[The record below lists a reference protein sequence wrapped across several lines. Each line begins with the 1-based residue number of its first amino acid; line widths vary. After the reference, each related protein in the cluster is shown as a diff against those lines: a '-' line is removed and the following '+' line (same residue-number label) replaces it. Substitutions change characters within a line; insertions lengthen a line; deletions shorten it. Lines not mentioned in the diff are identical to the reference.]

1 MQIRTCVGLFL
12 YRKIVINDNTA
23 ITVPNTNTPHVGV
36 NTEVCVIAAALS
48 CTGVVI
54 ASTDTL
60 CRETVNAIGR
70 IELSYRKK

>member
-1 MQIRTCVGLFL
+1 M
-12 YRKIVINDNTA
+12 INDNTA

-48 CTGVVI
+48 CTGVVT
-54 ASTDTL
+54 AFYGRDTL

>member
-1 MQIRTCVGLFL
+1 MQIRACVGLFL

-23 ITVPNTNTPHVGV
+23 ITVHVGV

-54 ASTDTL
+54 ASTVEIPCAVKL
-60 CRETVNAIGR
+60 
-70 IELSYRKK
+70 